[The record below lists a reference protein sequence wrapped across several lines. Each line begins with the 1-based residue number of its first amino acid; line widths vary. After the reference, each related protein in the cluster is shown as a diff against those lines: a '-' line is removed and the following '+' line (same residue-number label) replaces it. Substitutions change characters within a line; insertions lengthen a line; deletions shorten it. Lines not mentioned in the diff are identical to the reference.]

1 MDNKVEKF
9 IQVMESRIKEI
20 EQQYNE
26 LSKDDFSAKLITSGS
41 INGLQHALN
50 LFKILNDR

>member
-9 IQVMESRIKEI
+9 IQAMEAKI
-20 EQQYNE
+20 EDNKLE
-26 LSKDDFSAKLITSGS
+26 LSNLSKDDYITRGVKSGFLI
-41 INGLQHALN
+41 GLEHSLN

>member
-1 MDNKVEKF
+1 MDNKTEKF
-9 IQVMESRIKEI
+9 IQVMESRIKEQ
-20 EQQYNE
+20 EQEFNE
-26 LSKDDFSAKLITSGS
+26 LAKEDFSGKLITSGS